1 MGISCSRRLFN
12 RSVCASLALSA
23 LVSPNFSLAMAQTV
37 PSADRPSISPN
48 SDNPNSGSG
57 TAQVASPGALP
68 SLNLR
73 PALGLGAVA
82 SNSAAAGAAAAV
94 TDQDGATSSGKTSP
108 FTLPDDLG
116 PDSDAVHD
124 LNKTLRTNQLSLHS
138 AVSLYSFKN
147 VRDEIGFD
155 QPITLD
161 EALSYALRNNLA
173 IKISQESYKY
183 QRYVLLGNM
192 ASALPSFSMAYDISR
207 THITNEKINSLA
219 RVQLERLNYPVFQGG
234 SVMYGILAQAFRER
248 GWAQA
253 YKATVNDTLLQVY
266 QSYNNLLLARV
277 LLQIRAK
284 AVEVDEEQM
293 RVNQQLEAAG
303 VGTRLAVMQSDA
315 QLATDRQALIQ
326 QQVAVRQAAL
336 TLNFVL
342 NYPMSINLVPIEET
356 ITEQSLFQT
365 KARITELVKTA
376 MKHRP
381 ELREYEYFK
390 FGAARNLQIASAPLY
405 PQLAFFTAI
414 SYTNTTT
421 QRDKGS
427 VAASL
432 AASGTTSTSGAGVFG
447 GQFSTVQNGMGLTWN
462 LNGMG
467 LTNVANIFGAQSLNR
482 QAGIQANQE
491 LQTVLQQV
499 RSDYLAWRAAR
510 EQIDNA
516 AHGTLVSAEELRL
529 SSIRLRQGV
538 GTNLEVI
545 QAQRDYINA
554 LTTQA
559 QAIVGSNTAQ
569 AQLLHD
575 VGIISTDTLL
585 HGYKGSLN

>member
-1 MGISCSRRLFN
+1 MKLLGIPCNRRVFN
-12 RSVCASLALSA
+12 RSVFTSLAVA
-23 LVSPNFSLAMAQTV
+23 MLVSPDLALAQNIC
-37 PSADRPSISPN
+37 SADGPGSGGISRARVMSDATRPSVN
-48 SDNPNSGSG
+48 S
-57 TAQVASPGALP
+57 LP
-68 SLNLR
+68 SVNLR
-73 PALGLGAVA
+73 PAAI
-82 SNSAAAGAAAAV
+82 SDAAQA
-94 TDQDGATSSGKTSP
+94 DGAGSSASSANSKAAEASEGKTSP
-108 FTLPDDLG
+108 FTLPDDRG
-116 PDSDAVHD
+116 PDSDALHD

-147 VRDEIGFD
+147 VRDEIGYD

-161 EALSYALRNNLA
+161 EALAYALRNNLA
-173 IKISQESYKY
+173 IKISEESYKY
-183 QRYVLLGNM
+183 QRYVLMGNI
-192 ASALPSFSMAYDISR
+192 ASTLPSFSMAYDISR
-207 THITNEKINSLA
+207 THITNQKINSLA

-234 SVMYGILAQAFRER
+234 SVVYGILAQAFRER

-253 YKATVNDTLLQVY
+253 YKASVNDTLLQVY

-336 TLNFVL
+336 ALNFVL
-342 NYPMSINLVPIEET
+342 NYPMSVNLVPIEET
-356 ITEQSLFQT
+356 ITEQSLFRT
-365 KARITELVKTA
+365 NSRITEIVKTA
-376 MKHRP
+376 IKHRP

-421 QRDKGS
+421 QRDTGT
-427 VAASL
+427 VAASTGS
-432 AASGTTSTSGAGVFG
+432 ASTSGAGVFG
-447 GQFSTVQNGMGLTWN
+447 GQFSSTQNGMGLTWN

-491 LQTVLQQV
+491 LQTVMQQV

-559 QAIVGSNTAQ
+559 QAIVGSNMAQ

-575 VGIISTDTLL
+575 VGIINADTLL
-585 HGYKGSLN
+585 HGYKGNLN